1 MRLSADRY
9 AGAEPDYPC
18 IGGTRTG
25 SAPAG
30 YRRLRRRYLI
40 GTGMAAMTG
49 AADAIFRWRMHRAVG
64 MRIAA
69 SAARAA
75 PGVTVVGAIGVGALR
90 IVTPCRIVWAAEPGA
105 GAGATGFAY
114 GTLPGHP
121 MRGEES
127 FLLDQDGDGQV
138 WLTIESFSLPARWF
152 TRAAGPAAPVLQAL
166 FARRCAAVL
175 RRLA

>member
-1 MRLSADRY
+1 MRLSVDRY
-9 AGAEPDYPC
+9 ADAAPDYPC

-25 SAPAG
+25 VAPPG
-30 YRRLRRRYLI
+30 YRRLRRRYLV
-40 GTGMAAMTG
+40 GTGTAAMTG
-49 AADAIFRWRMHRAVG
+49 AADAIFCWRMHRAVG

-75 PGVTVVGAIGVGALR
+75 PGVTVVGAIGAGALR
-90 IVTPCRIVWAAEPGA
+90 IVTPCRVIWAAGPGT
-105 GAGATGFAY
+105 GATGFAY

-127 FLLDQDGDGQV
+127 FLLDTDGDGQV
-138 WLTIESFSLPARWF
+138 WLTIESFSLPALWF
-152 TRAAGPAAPVLQAL
+152 ARAAGPAAPVLQAL
-166 FARRCAAVL
+166 FARRCAAAL